1 MICDQSIV
9 DLQKFAKVSPF
20 YYDFYIFTSFAYNPF
35 FLHYFLQR
43 MLHIVIASSE

>member
-9 DLQKFAKVSPF
+9 DLQTF

-43 MLHIVIASSE
+43 MLHIVIASNE